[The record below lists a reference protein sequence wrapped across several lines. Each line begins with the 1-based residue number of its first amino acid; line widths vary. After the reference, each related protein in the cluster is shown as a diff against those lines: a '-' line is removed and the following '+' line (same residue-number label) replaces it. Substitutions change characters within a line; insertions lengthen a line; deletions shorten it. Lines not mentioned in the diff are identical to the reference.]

1 METRNIM
8 PWTWSEAAG
17 FVQAKEISG
26 VEKVLI
32 CSGQTSVDAD
42 GNAMH
47 AGDMAAQIAQAL
59 DNLKTV
65 LDDAGFSMTDIVRLN
80 YYVTD
85 LDLFL
90 ESEEKGAKLLVD
102 EGVQPTSTLLGVTAL
117 FLPELMVEIEVTAMK

>member
-1 METRNIM
+1 METRNVM